1 MDYEIK
7 KKRELPVKCK
17 VFLLNA
23 LTYTEKAKDIY
34 NEDYERF
41 FIEEDNSEIEVP
53 FLSQLKLNQCLLI
66 AQENIFNLYNYCNM
80 RNYRKPLIKRLEYL
94 LYDFEIL
101 NEAVEDFKLV
111 KDEEIY
117 KENTIQLLREFEMHI
132 ENVKLGIEDIV
143 YNRI

>member
-1 MDYEIK
+1 MNYEIK
-7 KKRELPVKCK
+7 NKRELPIKCK
-17 VFLLNA
+17 VYLLNA

-41 FIEEDNSEIEVP
+41 FTEDNSEIEVP

-66 AQENIFNLYNYCNM
+66 AQENMFNLYNYCNIK
-80 RNYRKPLIKRLEYL
+80 NYRKPLIKRLEHL
-94 LYDFEIL
+94 LSDFELL

-111 KDEEIY
+111 KDEELY
-117 KENTIQLLREFEMHI
+117 KENTIQILRDFDDYL
-132 ENVKLGIEDIV
+132 ENIKIGIEDIV

>member
-1 MDYEIK
+1 MSYEIK
-7 KKRELPVKCK
+7 NKRELPVKCK
-17 VFLLNA
+17 VYLLNA

-41 FIEEDNSEIEVP
+41 FTEDNSEIEVP

-80 RNYRKPLIKRLEYL
+80 RNYRRPLIKRLEHL
-94 LYDFEIL
+94 LSDFELL

-111 KDEEIY
+111 KDEELY
-117 KENTIQLLREFEMHI
+117 KENTIQILRDFDDYL
-132 ENVKLGIEDIV
+132 ENIKIGIEDIV

>member
-1 MDYEIK
+1 MGYEIK
-7 KKRELPVKCK
+7 NKRELPVKCK
-17 VFLLNA
+17 VYLLNA

-41 FIEEDNSEIEVP
+41 FTEDNSEIEVP

-66 AQENIFNLYNYCNM
+66 AQENMFNLYNYCNM
-80 RNYRKPLIKRLEYL
+80 RNYRKPLIKRLEHL
-94 LYDFEIL
+94 LSDFELL

-111 KDEEIY
+111 KDEELY
-117 KENTIQLLREFEMHI
+117 KENTIQILRDFDDYL
-132 ENVKLGIEDIV
+132 ENIKIGIEDIV

>member
-1 MDYEIK
+1 MNYEIK
-7 KKRELPVKCK
+7 NKRELPIKCK
-17 VFLLNA
+17 VYLLNA

-41 FIEEDNSEIEVP
+41 FTEDNSKIEVP

-80 RNYRKPLIKRLEYL
+80 RNYRKPLIKRLEHL
-94 LYDFEIL
+94 LSDFELL

-111 KDEEIY
+111 KDKELY
-117 KENTIQLLREFEMHI
+117 KDNTIQILRDFDDYL
-132 ENVKLGIEDIV
+132 ENIKIGIEDII

>member
-1 MDYEIK
+1 MGYEIK
-7 KKRELPVKCK
+7 NKRELPVKCK
-17 VFLLNA
+17 VYLLNA

-41 FIEEDNSEIEVP
+41 FTEDNSEIEVP

-80 RNYRKPLIKRLEYL
+80 RNYRKPLIKRLEHL
-94 LYDFEIL
+94 LSDFELL
-101 NEAVEDFKLV
+101 NDAVEDFKLV
-111 KDEEIY
+111 KDEELY
-117 KENTIQLLREFEMHI
+117 KENTIQILRDFDDYL
-132 ENVKLGIEDIV
+132 ENIKIGIEDIV

>member
-1 MDYEIK
+1 MGYEIK
-7 KKRELPVKCK
+7 NKRELPVKCK
-17 VFLLNA
+17 VYLLNA

-34 NEDYERF
+34 DEDYERF
-41 FIEEDNSEIEVP
+41 FTEDNSEIEVP

-80 RNYRKPLIKRLEYL
+80 RNYRKPLIKRLEHL
-94 LYDFEIL
+94 LSDFELL

-111 KDEEIY
+111 KDKELY
-117 KENTIQLLREFEMHI
+117 KDNTIQILRDFDDYL
-132 ENVKLGIEDIV
+132 ENIKIGIEDIV